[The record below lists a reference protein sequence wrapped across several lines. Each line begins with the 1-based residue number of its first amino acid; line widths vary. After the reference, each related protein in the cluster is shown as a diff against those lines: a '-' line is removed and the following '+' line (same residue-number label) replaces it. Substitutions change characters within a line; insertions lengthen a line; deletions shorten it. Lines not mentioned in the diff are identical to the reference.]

1 MQLTIIAKVCK
12 SDTMSVASY
21 IAMTD
26 DQELMEL
33 SHEELTDYFY
43 TNGYVRNINK
53 NIQFVQNRG
62 SKVQHVY
69 RFLESDWKKLPE
81 SSKNTLY
88 NLQKALEAN
97 KLWCNPSEFVVI

>member
-12 SDTMSVASY
+12 NDITSVTSY
-21 IAMTD
+21 VAMTD

-33 SHEELTDYFY
+33 SHERLADYFY
-43 TNGYVRNINK
+43 TNGYVRMNNEHA
-53 NIQFVQNRG
+53 QFVQNRG

-69 RFLESDWKKLPE
+69 RFRESDWEKLPE

-88 NLQKALEAN
+88 NLQKAIKAN
-97 KLWCNPSEFVVI
+97 KMWCHPSEFKVI